1 MDKSKR
7 DVNLKLIQGQREA
20 EHRGFS
26 DVSPQSEER
35 REFVDYLF
43 ERYHSSLLRYLT
55 QLTANAHDAEE
66 VLQEAFIR
74 IMRVETLDTL
84 EARARGYLFKIATNI
99 IRDRK
104 RKEASQFYSAHLS
117 LNDIELE
124 NQEPLP
130 EKLFE
135 WHERLR
141 AIKGCLL
148 ELKPRCQKVFILHCI
163 ENLSYREISKIL
175 NVSTKTV
182 ERDMLMAVTLCQE
195 KVGPWE

>member
-1 MDKSKR
+1 MAKTKR
-7 DVNLKLIQGQREA
+7 DLKLKLIQGQSQDD
-20 EHRGFS
+20 HSG
-26 DVSPQSEER
+26 SPDLSPESEER

-43 ERYHSSLLRYLT
+43 ERYHHSLLRYLR
-55 QLTANAHDAEE
+55 QLTANTHDAEE

-117 LNDIELE
+117 IDDIELE
-124 NQEPLP
+124 NQSPVP

-135 WHERLR
+135 WQEGLR
-141 AIKGCLL
+141 SIKRCLM
-148 ELKPRCQKVFILHCI
+148 ELSPRCQKVFVLHCI
-163 ENLSYREISKIL
+163 ESLSYKEISKIL

-182 ERDMLMAVTLCQE
+182 ERDMLMAIELCQE

>member
-1 MDKSKR
+1 MHKTKKDLK
-7 DVNLKLIQGQREA
+7 LKLIQGQQQA
-20 EHRGFS
+20 GNS
-26 DVSPQSEER
+26 DSSLWEQSEER

-43 ERYHSSLLRYLT
+43 ERYHGSLLRYLT
-55 QLTANAHDAEE
+55 QLTANSHDAEE

-104 RKEASQFYSAHLS
+104 RKEASQFHSAHLPIQD
-117 LNDIELE
+117 LELE
-124 NQEPLP
+124 NQAPLP

-135 WHERLR
+135 WQEGLR
-141 AIKGCLL
+141 SVKKCLL
-148 ELKPRCQKVFILHCI
+148 ELSPRCQKVFILHCI
-163 ENLSYREISKIL
+163 ESLSYKEISKIL

-182 ERDMLMAVTLCQE
+182 ERDMLMAIELCQE